1 MQFGV
6 AAGDEIVAG
15 AWRPRSVASN
25 SPNEERPNAYRIE
38 HRSCRDRRDRRV
50 RGRLEVAGL
59 NLNLIGYILMAAGAV
74 LLIISVAVAF
84 GGRRTTTMT
93 RAGIDPVS
101 GEQITRQDRGDGTY

>member
-1 MQFGV
+1 MRIGSSIALV
-6 AAGDEIVAG
+6 VIGAIVAF
-15 AWRPRSVASN
+15 AV
-25 SPNEERPNAYRIE
+25 
-38 HRSCRDRRDRRV
+38 D
-50 RGRLEVAGL
+50 LQVAGL

-93 RAGIDPVS
+93 HAGIDPVS